1 MSAISPTPALPQAP
15 AAPAV
20 PPWSVRRLL
29 GRLGGWV
36 VWLFLAL
43 LAISALYPLV
53 FLTATALR
61 TPTDYHS
68 SPGGLPRHL
77 TTSNVSEAF
86 THVHIG
92 TFALN
97 SLYVVVPAVAIITV
111 VSCLA
116 GYALVHFHF
125 PLRTGALV
133 FIVALMALPPTA
145 LLIPI
150 FKVILDAGLLNQRL
164 GLILVYSAINLPFSI
179 YLLASFM
186 RSVPTELL
194 NAARID
200 GAGAIRTLWSVVV
213 PLVRPGLLTLLTLNF
228 LFLWNE
234 FLFSLV
240 ILQSEGNRTI
250 MVGIAQFQGH
260 FEKNFGI
267 VCAGLLLSMVPPL
280 LIFTFFQRDLARG
293 LTAGAVK

>member
-1 MSAISPTPALPQAP
+1 MR
-15 AAPAV
+15 AAA
-20 PPWSVRRLL
+20 S
-29 GRLGGWV
+29 RLGSWV

-43 LAISALYPLV
+43 LALSAIYPLF
-53 FLTATALR
+53 FLTVTAFR
-61 TPTDYHS
+61 TPEDYRS
-68 SPGGLPRHL
+68 SPGGLPAHL
-77 TTSNVSEAF
+77 TTNNVSEAF
-86 THVHIG
+86 SAVHIG
-92 TFALN
+92 TYALN
-97 SLYVVVPAVAIITV
+97 SLLVVVPAVAIITV
-111 VSCLA
+111 LSCLA

-150 FKVILDAGLLNQRL
+150 FKVILDADLLNQRL

-186 RSVPTELL
+186 KSVPTELL
-194 NAARID
+194 NAAKVD
-200 GAGAIRTLWSVVV
+200 GAGALRTLWSVVV
-213 PLVRPGLLTLLTLNF
+213 PLVKPGLLTLVTLNF

-240 ILQSEGNRTI
+240 ILQSETNRTI

-267 VCAGLLLSMVPPL
+267 VCAGLLLSMIPPL
-280 LIFTFFQRDLARG
+280 LIFAFFQRDLARG

>member
-1 MSAISPTPALPQAP
+1 MSAASPTPALARGPRALPAP
-15 AAPAV
+15 GALA
-20 PPWSVRRLL
+20 RRA
-29 GRLGGWV
+29 GRLG
-36 VWLFLAL
+36 VWLIFA
-43 LAISALYPLV
+43 AIAASALYPLF

-61 TPTDYHS
+61 TPADYSS
-68 SPGGLPRHL
+68 SPGGLPGSL
-77 TTSNVSEAF
+77 TAANVSDAF
-86 THVHIG
+86 STVHIG
-92 TFALN
+92 HLALD
-97 SLYVVVPAVAIITV
+97 SLYVVVPAVCLITAI
-111 VSCLA
+111 SCLA
-116 GYALVHFHF
+116 AYALVHFDF
-125 PLRTGALV
+125 PLSKAALLFV
-133 FIVALMALPPTA
+133 VALMALPPTA

-164 GLILVYSAINLPFSI
+164 GLILAYTALNLPFSI

-194 NAARID
+194 NAAKID
-200 GAGAIRTLWSVVV
+200 GAGPLRTLWSVVI
-213 PLVRPGLLTLLTLNF
+213 PLVRPGLLTLVTLNF

-240 ILQSEGNRTI
+240 ILQSEANRTI

-280 LIFTFFQRDLARG
+280 LIFAFFQRDLARG